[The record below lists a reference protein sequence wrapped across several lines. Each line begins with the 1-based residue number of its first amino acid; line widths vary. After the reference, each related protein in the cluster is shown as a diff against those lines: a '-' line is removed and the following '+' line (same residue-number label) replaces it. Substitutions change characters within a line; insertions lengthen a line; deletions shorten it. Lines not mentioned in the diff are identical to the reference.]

1 MSRRSF
7 YQGIRAASRGMRSE
21 ASLFGPLLRRA
32 SSRFGTVR
40 RSAVIAH
47 EMVPRV
53 SKSTCPQPRLAVGGP
68 IPAVPSEPC
77 CTILSSARLVVRC
90 AEVLPAPCRPRELAY
105 GDRRRWCDQNPRPAF
120 SSCPIGER
128 HSACR
133 SVAHGR
139 GHTLRLTDP
148 LTPFV
153 RRQQPP
159 RLRTGLPLRGC
170 PHHSGPWGQACAA
183 LRLQASHD
191 GVGRVSSEGMIPRT
205 EATETYYAE
214 HRHTRR

>member
-7 YQGIRAASRGMRSE
+7 YRGMRSASRETRSE
-21 ASLFGPLLRRA
+21 AGLFGPLLRRA

-40 RSAVIAH
+40 RSAVIAR
-47 EMVPRV
+47 ENGAPVFEVYLSAAAPRRRR
-53 SKSTCPQPRLAVGGP
+53 SYSRRP
-68 IPAVPSEPC
+68 IRALLHN
-77 CTILSSARLVVRC
+77 LSSAGLVVRC
-90 AEVLPAPCRPRELAY
+90 AEVLPAPCPPRGLAC
-105 GDRRRWCDQNPRPAF
+105 GNRRRWCDRYPRPGF

-148 LTPFV
+148 LTPFA

-191 GVGRVSSEGMIPRT
+191 GVGRVSSEGMIPLT